1 MARVNL
7 RTGDLAT
14 AWTPLSSM
22 SKGRSKHNTVVGG
35 GYLFTTSGVYSGNP
49 GSSENTYAQI
59 NADGTVSSWNGAT
72 GTNTIGTLLGYD
84 LYNEAAVSF
93 VDATGTGH
101 VLVLGGAKRQNAG
114 RASAAVVFY

>member
-1 MARVNL
+1 M
-7 RTGDLAT
+7 RTGRSAAGT
-14 AWTPLSSM
+14 AP
-22 SKGRSKHNTVVGG
+22 
-35 GYLFTTSGVYSGNP
+35 
-49 GSSENTYAQI
+49 
-59 NADGTVSSWNGAT
+59 T